1 MFTNAHRRLL
11 IELMTRDEIS
21 IRKALPNDFD
31 KVYAFICELENT
43 SFDNAALKKIFNLNL
58 LSDNNIYLVATVND
72 AIIGYVSCHGQY
84 LLHHGGLVGEIQEM
98 FVQADQRNLGIGKL
112 LLRELYKL
120 GLEKNMLQLEV
131 TSNNI
136 RTATH
141 RFYTAQGFEATHKK
155 FILTLG
161 S

>member
-1 MFTNAHRRLL
+1 
-11 IELMTRDEIS
+11 MTDNEII

-31 KVYAFICELENT
+31 KVYSFICELENT
-43 SFDNAALKKIFNLNL
+43 SFNNAVLKKIFNLNL
-58 LSDNNIYLVATVND
+58 LYENNIYLVATLND
-72 AIIGYVSCHGQY
+72 DIIGYLSCHGQY

-98 FVQADQRNLGIGKL
+98 FVQANKRNLGIGKL
-112 LLRELYKL
+112 LLLELYKL
-120 GLEKNMLQLEV
+120 ALEKDMLQLEV

-141 RFYTAQGFEATHKK
+141 RFYTTQGFEATHKK
-155 FILTLG
+155 FVLTLG